1 MFLLIIVMI
10 IISRNIFFI
19 IMIRELILVFI
30 ILKILDRKN
39 IILFYI
45 LNLVRRFIL
54 FLSLLWEGYG
64 IFCLGN
70 MIKLGLFPFTYIIL
84 IFYANLRVNNFIIL
98 NIAKLPYLTL
108 INLKVL
114 NVITILTLLYVIY
127 HIFQTNNLILMITIY
142 SVLSTVVI
150 LNLPHNVLNIYYTIR
165 LIGIYICF
173 INGFETICIYNL
185 LRLPLRLTFYM
196 KIQFIISLRFS
207 IFILFLFRLTLT
219 TLNMAKFMIRSNRI
233 LSKKMIGLLGLNALF
248 I

>member
-1 MFLLIIVMI
+1 
-10 IISRNIFFI
+10 
-19 IMIRELILVFI
+19 
-30 ILKILDRKN
+30 
-39 IILFYI
+39 
-45 LNLVRRFIL
+45 
-54 FLSLLWEGYG
+54 
-64 IFCLGN
+64 
-70 MIKLGLFPFTYIIL
+70 MIKLGLFPFTYVIL

-207 IFILFLFRLTLT
+207 I
-219 TLNMAKFMIRSNRI
+219 S
-233 LSKKMIGLLGLNALF
+233 
-248 I
+248 